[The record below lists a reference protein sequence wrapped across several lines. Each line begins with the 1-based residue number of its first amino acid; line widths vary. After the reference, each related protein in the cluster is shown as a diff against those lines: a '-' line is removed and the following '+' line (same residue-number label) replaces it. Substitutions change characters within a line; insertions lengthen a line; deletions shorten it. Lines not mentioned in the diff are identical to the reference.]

1 MARTRSE
8 DAHRKVLEAAVSLF
22 ADDGIDATSMDA
34 IARTSGVSKAT
45 IYKHWPDKE
54 ALCME
59 VFVYIHGLDQE
70 RPVFNSGDFR
80 KDLIDGLR
88 YQPGADRQTLKEK
101 IWPHM
106 IAYSARN
113 QAFAA
118 AWREKLT
125 EPSRAGIS
133 AMIKRGQSLGVLKK
147 DIDPEIGIAILLG
160 ALMYQRIFLKQV
172 GRKLPKNFETRVADV
187 FLTAFGTA
195 ETVKSLPH
203 R

>member
-8 DAHRKVLEAAVSLF
+8 DAHRRVLEAAVSLF
-22 ADDGIDATSMDA
+22 ADGGIDATSMDA

-45 IYKHWPDKE
+45 IYKHWPNKE

-70 RPVFNSGDFR
+70 RPVFHSGDFR

-88 YQPGADRQTLKEK
+88 YQPGADRQALKEK
-101 IWPHM
+101 VWPHM

-118 AWREKLT
+118 AWRERLT
-125 EPSRAGIS
+125 EPTRAGII
-133 AMIKRGQSLGVLKK
+133 AAIKRGQSLGILRK
-147 DIDPEIGIAILLG
+147 DVDPEIGIAILLG
-160 ALMYQRIFLKQV
+160 SLMYRSLFLRQV
-172 GRKLPKNFETRVADV
+172 ARKLPKNFEAHIADV
-187 FLTAFGTA
+187 FLTAFGTPKA
-195 ETVKSLPH
+195 GKSFPA